1 MPAPKKTRNQ
11 QHMLDSFSAERSD
24 ASFQIFTDTNA
35 RVPVADT
42 SVDNPFYGPGAAPA
56 SSVQPSIKRKG
67 KGKCATVTVP
77 GEGKV
82 AIDELVGRDDGMVIS
97 FRGKKQYISFAD
109 KEDDGSGTEDDS
121 AAAMGIVPVGTPD
134 TPATPRFAPAS
145 PPTTARVTRHGSKTN
160 AEASPMK
167 AKTTTGKKN
176 SPLGW
181 RVSKG
186 SYSAKHGVKRPANTD
201 SGSGSPVKRAKA

>member
-1 MPAPKKTRNQ
+1 MSSPTLATHALFQ
-11 QHMLDSFSAERSD
+11 T
-24 ASFQIFTDTNA
+24 ASLSNLCC
-35 RVPVADT
+35 
-42 SVDNPFYGPGAAPA
+42 S
-56 SSVQPSIKRKG
+56 
-67 KGKCATVTVP
+67 
-77 GEGKV
+77 
-82 AIDELVGRDDGMVIS
+82 
-97 FRGKKQYISFAD
+97 RGKKQYISFAD

-121 AAAMGIVPVGTPD
+121 AAAMGIVPGSRRVTRSSIKPRLLFPPKAASEAQDEDEEAATDIEDHILAATEKPTPDTPVELIVGTPD